1 MGIYLS
7 TPSTEVELEEGSGGG
22 VRFVVGEMQVRRC
35 VEYFTFYKLVTATVW
50 CRRHSNAST
59 RYVYNLVILLLQ
71 GWRKNM
77 EDAHIALTELSSETL
92 TSAPKFSLFAVFDG
106 HGGQ

>member
-1 MGIYLS
+1 M
-7 TPSTEVELEEGSGGG
+7 
-22 VRFVVGEMQVRRC
+22 
-35 VEYFTFYKLVTATVW
+35 
-50 CRRHSNAST
+50 
-59 RYVYNLVILLLQ
+59 LLLQ

-106 HGGQ
+106 HGGQLQPYSYLCAARPTL